1 MSRPKDY
8 DFSIQWGSKRRG
20 YMHIFS
26 GTGTVIPYLQFEYNV
41 RFEAGKNSNDDLV
54 ELLLEQ
60 KQWPC
65 AETMYQWVVIP
76 NHNGAL
82 V

>member
-1 MSRPKDY
+1 
-8 DFSIQWGSKRRG
+8 
-20 YMHIFS
+20 MHIFS
-26 GTGTVIPYLQFEYNV
+26 GTGTVIPYLEFEYNV

-65 AETMYQWVVIP
+65 AETMYQWVVIQK
-76 NHNGAL
+76 HNGAL
-82 V
+82 VSHLPRSIRSCQS